1 VIALVQEVTRDSVDK
16 NAFQELDHIKLFEGV
31 AKFVRRI
38 DRADRVEDNVD
49 MAFTAATSGR
59 PGPAVLLLPADLLL
73 EKAAAVSQRRAVL
86 GTFPLDRTLADP
98 ARIEE
103 AAALLA
109 KAERPL
115 IIAGGGVHISD
126 AAQELAALQQDG
138 HLPVATTFMGKGSVD
153 ETHPLSLGVVG
164 NTMGRGARTHELKPM
179 VTEADVVLLV
189 GNRTNQNGTDSWT
202 LYPRGARYIHID
214 PDSSEIGR
222 NYEALRL
229 TGDAKLTLAALREA
243 VLRQDLSARAAAR
256 PKVEARIAKAVEGWQ
271 KLVAGV
277 TTRDGG
283 PVRPERVAA
292 EIDKRLPAD
301 GIMVADASYS
311 SNWINIYM
319 TAKRAGQRFLSP
331 RGLAGLGWGVPLA
344 IGAQVAEPGKR
355 VVCLVGDGG
364 FGHSWAELETLR
376 RLQVPVTVVVLNNG
390 ILGFQKH
397 AEDAHHRLRLHRRG
411 PCRHRPRLRH
421 RRCAGGQSGGGW
433 PGTEGRARQPQA
445 GADRL
450 HHRPRCQAAHH
461 LLQRPFRGAVLMQ
474 ALRKTAAGFGLELQE
489 VPEAHPPGPG
499 DVVLQVE
506 RVGICGS
513 DVHAY
518 EWTEGYGFM
527 VPHLPVTMGHEFTG
541 TVLRAG
547 TGSGFRAG
555 DRVAVMPGIA
565 CGACPSCRAQDERN
579 CQRKQ
584 TVGLTLDGGF
594 AGQLRLPARACI
606 ALPDGVDV
614 EVGALTEPLGVGAQ
628 AVLTSDVGLGDTV
641 LVLGPGTIGQAIA
654 LFARFAGAA
663 RVIIAG
669 RGDAPRFD
677 VLRQLGFTDLVDV
690 ADAPLAD
697 QVLALTGGR
706 KVDVVLEATG
716 IPASINDG
724 LGLLKK
730 GGVICAVGI
739 HAAPLTLALTDFVRM
754 RHQLRASHGADRNT
768 WDRVLA
774 LLARDPE
781 GFRPMITH
789 RLPLARGIEGFELAR
804 QRAASKVM
812 LQP

>member
-1 VIALVQEVTRDSVDK
+1 MPDTGPSPIVNATVALRLAEAFARHGVTTTFGQSLPSAFHLAAPHAGISQTVYRQENMGGTMADGYARISHKVGVVTAQNGPAATLLVPPLAEALKASIPVIALVQEVTRDAVDR
-16 NAFQELDHIKLFEGV
+16 NAFQELDHVKLFEGV

-38 DRADRVEDNVD
+38 DRADRLEDYVD

-73 EKAAAVSQRRAVL
+73 EKAAAASQRRAAL

-109 KAERPL
+109 KAARPL
-115 IIAGGGVHISD
+115 IVAGGGVHISD
-126 AAQELAALQQDG
+126 AARELAALQQDA

-153 ETHPLSLGVVG
+153 ETHPLSIGVVG
-164 NTMGRGARTHELKPM
+164 NTLGRGARAHDLKPM

-202 LYPRGARYIHID
+202 LYPRDARFIHID
-214 PDSSEIGR
+214 PDPSEIGR

-243 VLRQDLSARAAAR
+243 MLRQDLAARAAAR

-344 IGAQVAEPGKR
+344 IGAQVAAPDKR

-397 AEDAHHRLRLHRRG
+397 AEDAKYGDHTVA
-411 PCRHRPRLRH
+411 CDF
-421 RRCAGGQSGGGW
+421 
-433 PGTEGRARQPQA
+433 
-445 GADRL
+445 ADVD
-450 HHRPRCQAAHH
+450 HAA
-461 LLQRPFRGAVLMQ
+461 
-474 ALRKTAAGFGLELQE
+474 
-489 VPEAHPPGPG
+489 
-499 DVVLQVE
+499 
-506 RVGICGS
+506 I
-513 DVHAY
+513 
-518 EWTEGYGFM
+518 
-527 VPHLPVTMGHEFTG
+527 
-541 TVLRAG
+541 
-547 TGSGFRAG
+547 
-555 DRVAVMPGIA
+555 
-565 CGACPSCRAQDERN
+565 
-579 CQRKQ
+579 
-584 TVGLTLDGGF
+584 
-594 AGQLRLPARACI
+594 ARACGI
-606 ALPDGVDV
+606 AGVRV
-614 EVGALTEPLGVGAQ
+614 ERGE
-628 AVLTSDVGLGDTV
+628 DVG
-641 LVLGPGTIGQAIA
+641 PA
-654 LFARFAGAA
+654 LDAAFAAGKPALIE
-663 RVIIAG
+663 VITDPNG
-669 RGDAPRFD
+669 RP
-677 VLRQLGFTDLVDV
+677 
-690 ADAPLAD
+690 PL
-697 QVLALTGGR
+697 
-706 KVDVVLEATG
+706 
-716 IPASINDG
+716 SMYSS
-724 LGLLKK
+724 
-730 GGVICAVGI
+730 
-739 HAAPLTLALTDFVRM
+739 FY
-754 RHQLRASHGADRNT
+754 
-768 WDRVLA
+768 
-774 LLARDPE
+774 PE
-781 GFRPMITH
+781 PF
-789 RLPLARGIEGFELAR
+789 
-804 QRAASKVM
+804 
-812 LQP
+812 